1 MWATG
6 RNNYGQLGDGTTS
19 DSNSS
24 VQVLDADGNVLN
36 GVIAVSA
43 GSYHSIYLK
52 RDGTVWAVGYN
63 SSGQLG
69 DGTNTN
75 RTTPVQVLDAD
86 GNVLNGVIAV
96 SAGSAHT
103 VFLKSNGTVWA
114 TGQNDNGELGDGT
127 TTGSNKSVQ
136 VLDAD
141 GNELSGIVKISAGTF
156 HTAYL
161 KSDGT
166 VLASGKNNYAQLG
179 DSTWSNR
186 TRAVQ
191 VKDTDGSELTG
202 VVDVSVAG
210 FHSLYLKSDGTAW
223 GVGNNS
229 IGRLGDGTTSNS
241 NVPVQVT
248 SAVSSPFGAVGL
260 KETAGG
266 RHHTIYLRSD
276 GTVWAVGK
284 NDYGQLGDGLTT
296 DSNIPVQVMAESG
309 VGLSNVISV
318 SANLSLGIF
327 KK

>member
-6 RNNYGQLGDGTTS
+6 PNNYGQLGDGTTS
-19 DSNSS
+19 DSN
-24 VQVLDADGNVLN
+24 
-36 GVIAVSA
+36 
-43 GSYHSIYLK
+43 
-52 RDGTVWAVGYN
+52 
-63 SSGQLG
+63 
-69 DGTNTN
+69 
-75 RTTPVQVLDAD
+75 
-86 GNVLNGVIAV
+86 
-96 SAGSAHT
+96 
-103 VFLKSNGTVWA
+103 
-114 TGQNDNGELGDGT
+114 
-127 TTGSNKSVQ
+127 KSVQ

-141 GNELSGIVKISAGTF
+141 GNELTGIVKISAGTF

-186 TRAVQ
+186 THAVQ

-202 VVDVSVAG
+202 VVDVSVGG
-210 FHSLYLKSDGTAW
+210 FHSIYLKSDGTAW
-223 GVGNNS
+223 GLGNNGL
-229 IGRLGDGTTSNS
+229 GRLGDGTTSNS
-241 NVPVQVT
+241 NVPVQVA
-248 SAVSSPFGAVGL
+248 SAVSSPFGEVGL

-284 NDYGQLGDGLTT
+284 NDYGQLGDGLTK

-318 SANLSLGIF
+318 SAGPITRSF
-327 KK
+327 